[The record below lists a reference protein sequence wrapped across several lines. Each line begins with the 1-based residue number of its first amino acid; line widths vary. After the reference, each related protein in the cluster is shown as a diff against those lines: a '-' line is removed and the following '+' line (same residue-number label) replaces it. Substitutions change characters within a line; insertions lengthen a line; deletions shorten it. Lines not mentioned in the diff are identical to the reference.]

1 MGRSEGEGM
10 GQGITRERAAA
21 AAADPAVALVVVEV
35 DAALRRQYCRGL
47 MSLVRGAVLE
57 RSPGLEVWA
66 LWQRHWPPLTV
77 VSDRAL
83 ATLIVAAPAV
93 LPPAVVDRPRP
104 VLLVVVNPRPEAGSE
119 VLWQRLGTL
128 DRFFTVEIVPDR
140 LDTLATVAQRA
151 IARSR
156 QIWER
161 DRLGQQQRWLLELMR
176 LQREFVDLGDRLG
189 AMAAALGR
197 WFGGARVVFY
207 PAVGDAIAGTPLE
220 CLDRHAFRELRDQ
233 LIPAVPPT
241 PLGHLQLVRV
251 PDLDPSLG
259 PSLDPSP
266 PQSGQSPHP
275 SPATAPDDSPDH
287 RQCALRQCRLASEAA
302 LPLHL
307 TGRSP
312 YLWGFVAIQ
321 HPQVYGWDPC
331 DRAFVEHLAEPLA
344 IAIESATIPT
354 LDPFPNVAA
363 APHPPGP
370 PTQLHPPDSATHLR
384 RIVTHSPVILY
395 AIDPQGTFTLSE
407 GINLHR
413 LGLKSGEAVGQNVFD
428 LYRDHPDVC
437 QYVREALTGQRTH
450 WQTDI
455 GNVIYDNRAVLLRD
469 GNGHPVSLI
478 GVATD
483 VTEYTLARQALQA
496 LNADL
501 ENHIRQR
508 TQDVESSNS
517 RLRQSIATSRH
528 IEQTLQRKTAEFK
541 AILNALPDAVLVVS
555 PTGQIVL
562 ANPAFERLLGHRW
575 TDILGQPLAALDRL
589 GDTQLTTL
597 LCGGGDGAMG
607 GGSAPMGGGSAP
619 MGGGSAPMGGG
630 FAPMGGG
637 SAPIAAAPSQNGPE
651 PKRLTLRD
659 CHGIPIPVETRCAT
673 VCDRHGNPIGT
684 VGILRDIRERQ
695 RTEAALQ
702 RSQARFRRLAAN
714 IPGVLHQFQRKGDG
728 TYVINYVSKHFQNL
742 CGCPPAEVYA
752 NPLRWVEVLHPRD
765 RRSFSIALIQSAK
778 QLSPLSWEGRLQLPQ
793 GKVRWIQW
801 MAKPEGQPDG
811 TIVWD
816 GLLIDISD
824 RKATEAELAQQRDL
838 RVAFFEEST
847 DALFLVDPLTH
858 LTLDCN
864 QQAIAIFEAKRPA
877 DLKGFAVNDLQV
889 SPFTPTELEDLHRS
903 LETYGIW
910 SREVEYR
917 TLRGRHFWGNL
928 AIRTIA
934 VAGHTLNLVRLTDIS
949 DRKTVESQLRA
960 ANHQLELANQEL
972 ARATRLKDEFLANMS
987 HELRTPLNAV
997 IGLAEGLSAEVY
1009 GPLNPRQRKTLTT
1022 IHRSGGLLLSLINDI
1037 LDLSKIEA
1045 GKLDLEMTQINVKR
1059 LVDASLTFVRQMAME
1074 KHVQLECH
1082 LHQPGSRFYGDERR
1096 LCQLLVNLLSNAV
1109 KFTPAGG
1116 HIVLETAYEPL
1127 ARTAAIAIAAPEQ
1140 VNGRANDPGGHG
1152 RGMGDGVG
1160 LGQDQDRSPSADWL
1174 RFSVSDT
1181 GIGIA
1186 PDHLDK
1192 LFEPFTQIDSSLSR
1206 AHNGTGLGLAL
1217 VQRIAQLHGGVV
1229 TVTSALG
1236 RGSCFT
1242 VWLPPTGG
1250 PAGEVAAAAA
1260 IAAERGTSP
1269 TLWGQR
1275 RGWGAGEAGPGAAAC
1290 LRGEPWA
1297 GEEVPRDR
1305 APAVDRTEGARRPPR
1320 ILIAED
1326 NETNIQV
1333 LRDYLQAQGYEVLL
1347 ARNGLE
1353 AVRQARSLGPDLI
1366 LMDVQMPLVDG
1377 LAATQR
1383 LRGDARFADL
1393 PILALTAHAMAGD
1406 RERCLAAGMTDY
1418 LSKPIQFPQLLAT
1431 IEDYLRRSAMLDHR
1445 DRAE

>member
-1 MGRSEGEGM
+1 M
-10 GQGITRERAAA
+10 GQGITREKATT
-21 AAADPAVALVVVEV
+21 PAVSLVVVEA

-47 MSLVRGAVLE
+47 MPLVRGPVLE
-57 RSPGLEVWA
+57 RSPGPGVWA
-66 LWQRHWPPLTV
+66 LWQHHWPPLTV

-83 ATLIVAAPAV
+83 ATLIVAAPV
-93 LPPAVVDRPRP
+93 DLPPAATDRPRP
-104 VLLVVVNPRPEAGSE
+104 VLLVVVNPCPELGSD

-128 DRFFTVEIVPDR
+128 DQFFTVEIVPDR

-156 QIWER
+156 QLWER
-161 DRLGQQQRWLLELMR
+161 DRLGQQQQWLLELMR
-176 LQREFVDLGDRLG
+176 LQGEFVELGDRLG
-189 AMAAALGR
+189 AVADAMGR

-207 PAVGDAIAGTPLE
+207 PAVGAAIARSPLGH
-220 CLDRHAFRELRDQ
+220 LDHDAFRELRDQ
-233 LIPAVPPT
+233 IASPE
-241 PLGHLQLVRV
+241 PLGSLQVVRV
-251 PDLDPSLG
+251 SEPERSLPPSPLPVPTRLG
-259 PSLDPSP
+259 PS
-266 PQSGQSPHP
+266 
-275 SPATAPDDSPDH
+275 
-287 RQCALRQCRLASEAA
+287 RQRTLQGYSIASEAA
-302 LPLHL
+302 LPLRL
-307 TGRSP
+307 AGRSP
-312 YLWGFVAIQ
+312 DLWGFVAIQ
-321 HPQVYGWDPC
+321 HQQTYGWDPC
-331 DRAFVEHLAEPLA
+331 DRAFVEQLATPLA
-344 IAIESATIPT
+344 IAIESATPPNPSHGHGPT
-354 LDPFPNVAA
+354 TPPD
-363 APHPPGP
+363 APPQPS
-370 PTQLHPPDSATHLR
+370 PPDSKTSAAQLR
-384 RIVTHSPVILY
+384 SIITHSPVILY

-413 LGLKSGEAVGQNVFD
+413 LGLRAGEAVGQNVFD
-428 LYRDHPDVC
+428 LYRHYPDVC
-437 QYVREALTGQRTH
+437 QYVREALDGHRTH
-450 WQTDI
+450 WQTHI
-455 GNVIYDNRAVLLRD
+455 GSVIYDNRAFLLRD
-469 GNGHPVSLI
+469 DRGHPVSLI
-478 GVATD
+478 GIATD
-483 VTEYTLARQALQA
+483 VTERTLAQQALQA

-501 ENHIRQR
+501 EHHIRQR
-508 TQDVESSNS
+508 TQDVELSNS
-517 RLRQSIATSRH
+517 RLRQSIATSRR

-541 AILNALPDAVLVVS
+541 AILNALPDGVLVVS
-555 PTGQIVL
+555 PDGQIVL

-575 TDILGQPLAALDRL
+575 TDILGQPLEVLDRL
-589 GDTQLTTL
+589 GGTQLTAL
-597 LCGGGDGAMG
+597 LCGGGAISVDSLHPG
-607 GGSAPMGGGSAP
+607 
-619 MGGGSAPMGGG
+619 
-630 FAPMGGG
+630 
-637 SAPIAAAPSQNGPE
+637 GPE
-651 PKRLTLRD
+651 PKRLMIRD
-659 CHGIPIPVETRCAT
+659 CNGIPIPVETRCAT

-714 IPGVLHQFQRKGDG
+714 IPGVLHQFQRNGDG
-728 TYVINYVSKHFQNL
+728 TYTINYVSKHFQDL
-742 CGCPPAEVYA
+742 CGRPPAEVYA
-752 NPLRWVEVLHPRD
+752 NSLRWVEALHPSD
-765 RRSFSIALIQSAK
+765 RRSFSHALIRSAR

-793 GKVRWIQW
+793 GEVRWIQW

-811 TIVWD
+811 TILWD

-824 RKATEAELAQQRDL
+824 RKATETELAQQRDL

-847 DALFLVDPLTH
+847 DALFLVDPTTH
-858 LTLDCN
+858 RTLDCN
-864 QQAIAIFEAKRPA
+864 QQAIAMFEAKRPA
-877 DLKGFAVNDLQV
+877 DLKGFVVNDLQV
-889 SPFTPTELEDLHRS
+889 TPFSPAELADLRTRLTS
-903 LETYGIW
+903 DGLWI
-910 SREVEYR
+910 REVEYR

-1009 GPLNPRQRKTLTT
+1009 GPLNPRQRKTLGT
-1022 IHRSGGLLLSLINDI
+1022 IHRSGGLLLALINDI

-1082 LHQPGSRFYGDERR
+1082 LNQPGPRFYGDERR

-1116 HIVLETAYEPL
+1116 HIVLETAYGPL
-1127 ARTAAIAIAAPEQ
+1127 TGAAIAIATPGQTQDHSTTHLATHLVTHLPDGQ
-1140 VNGRANDPGGHG
+1140 GDGPGGD
-1152 RGMGDGVG
+1152 RLV
-1160 LGQDQDRSPSADWL
+1160 LGKDCSPSGDWL

-1236 RGSCFT
+1236 RGSCFS

-1250 PAGEVAAAAA
+1250 PSEEEGATAA
-1260 IAAERGTSP
+1260 IALGEMGTSP
-1269 TLWGQR
+1269 TLWGKR
-1275 RGWGAGEAGPGAAAC
+1275 RGWRVGGSGMVAPAAADPGA
-1290 LRGEPWA
+1290 LLPDGEPLSGEPLP
-1297 GEEVPRDR
+1297 GEELSGDR
-1305 APAVDRTEGARRPPR
+1305 ALAGGEGLRHPPR

-1326 NETNIQV
+1326 NETNIHV
-1333 LRDYLQAQGYEVLL
+1333 LRDYLQAQGYQVLL

-1353 AVRQARSLGPDLI
+1353 AVRQARRLRPDLI

-1377 LAATQR
+1377 LAATRR

-1418 LSKPIQFPQLLAT
+1418 LSKPIQFPQLRAK
-1431 IEDYLRRSAMLDHR
+1431 IEDYLHGSVALGRCDRLDQGPPP
-1445 DRAE
+1445 

>member
-1 MGRSEGEGM
+1 M
-10 GQGITRERAAA
+10 GQGITRGKAAA
-21 AAADPAVALVVVEV
+21 PAVSLVVVDA
-35 DAALRRQYCRGL
+35 DAALRRQYCQGL
-47 MSLVRGAVLE
+47 MPLVRGPVLE
-57 RSPGLEVWA
+57 RSPGPGVWA

-83 ATLIVAAPAV
+83 AALIVAAPV
-93 LPPAVVDRPRP
+93 ELPPAVTDRPRP
-104 VLLVVVNPRPEAGSE
+104 VLLVAVTPHPGAGSD

-128 DRFFTVEIVPDR
+128 DQLFTVEIVPDR

-156 QIWER
+156 QLWER
-161 DRLGQQQRWLLELMR
+161 DRLGQQQQWLLELMR
-176 LQREFVDLGDRLG
+176 LQGKFSTLGARLG
-189 AMAAALGR
+189 AMADAMGR

-207 PAVGDAIAGTPLE
+207 PAVGAAIAETPLDR
-220 CLDRHAFRELRDQ
+220 LDRHAFMELRDQ
-233 LIPAVPPT
+233 IVPPE
-241 PLGHLQLVRV
+241 PLGSLQLVQV
-251 PDLDPSLG
+251 AEGSQP
-259 PSLDPSP
+259 PSP
-266 PQSGQSPHP
+266 QSP
-275 SPATAPDDSPDH
+275 SAPDGFPPS
-287 RQCALRQCRLASEAA
+287 RQGALREHHLASEAA

-312 YLWGFVAIQ
+312 ALWGFLAIQ
-321 HPQVYGWDPC
+321 HRQIYGWDPC
-331 DRAFVEHLAEPLA
+331 DRAFVEQLAAPLA
-344 IAIESATIPT
+344 IAIESATVPAPRAI
-354 LDPFPNVAA
+354 D
-363 APHPPGP
+363 PHP
-370 PTQLHPPDSATHLR
+370 THPLSQDSKTSIAHLR
-384 RIVTHSPVILY
+384 SIVTHSPVILY
-395 AIDPQGTFTLSE
+395 AIDPQGIFTLSE
-407 GINLHR
+407 GVHLHR

-437 QYVREALTGQRTH
+437 QYVREALSGHRTH
-450 WQTDI
+450 WQTHI
-455 GNVIYDNRAVLLRD
+455 GNIVYDNRAFLLRD
-469 GNGHPVSLI
+469 AQGHPLSLI
-478 GVATD
+478 GIATD
-483 VTEYTLARQALQA
+483 VTEHTLAQQALQA

-501 ENHIRQR
+501 EHHIRQR

-517 RLRQSIATSRH
+517 RLRQSITTSRR

-541 AILNALPDAVLVVS
+541 AILNALPDGVLVVS
-555 PTGQIVL
+555 PRGQIVL

-575 TDILGQPLAALDRL
+575 ADILGQPLEVLDRL
-589 GDTQLTTL
+589 GGSQLTAL
-597 LCGGGDGAMG
+597 LCGAIAMDL
-607 GGSAPMGGGSAP
+607 PHP
-619 MGGGSAPMGGG
+619 CDPT
-630 FAPMGGG
+630 
-637 SAPIAAAPSQNGPE
+637 
-651 PKRLTLRD
+651 PKRLTIRD
-659 CHGIPIPVETRCAT
+659 SNGVPIPVEARCAA

-714 IPGVLHQFQRKGDG
+714 IPGVLHQFQRNGDG
-728 TYVINYVSKHFQNL
+728 AYVINYVSKHFQDL
-742 CGCPPAEVYA
+742 CGRPPAEIYA
-752 NPLRWVEVLHPRD
+752 NPLRWVEALHPRD
-765 RRSFSIALIQSAK
+765 RRSFSNALIRSAK

-793 GKVRWIQW
+793 GEVRWIQW

-811 TIVWD
+811 TILWD

-847 DALFLVDPLTH
+847 DALFLVDPITH

-864 QQAIAIFEAKRPA
+864 QQAIAIFEAKRPT

-889 SPFTPTELEDLHRS
+889 IPFTPAELADLRDRLDS
-903 LETYGIW
+903 EGLWI
-910 SREVEYR
+910 REVEYR

-934 VAGHTLNLVRLTDIS
+934 VAGHILNLVRLTDIS

-1009 GPLNPRQRKTLTT
+1009 GPLNPRQRKTLAT

-1082 LHQPGSRFYGDERR
+1082 LAQSGPRFYGDKRR

-1116 HIVLETAYEPL
+1116 HIVLETAYGPL
-1127 ARTAAIAIAAPEQ
+1127 TGAAIAIAKPGQIQGHSATDQ
-1140 VNGRANDPGGHG
+1140 VTPLPDGQGDGPGGDHP
-1152 RGMGDGVG
+1152 D
-1160 LGQDQDRSPSADWL
+1160 LGQEDCCPSGDWL

-1236 RGSCFT
+1236 RGSCFS

-1250 PAGEVAAAAA
+1250 PSGEAGAMAA
-1260 IAAERGTSP
+1260 IAVAEAGTSP

-1275 RGWGAGEAGPGAAAC
+1275 RGWRAGGSGTVVTTVEADRGATLP
-1290 LRGEPWA
+1290 
-1297 GEEVPRDR
+1297 
-1305 APAVDRTEGARRPPR
+1305 EGVEGSRRPPR

-1326 NETNIQV
+1326 NETNIHV
-1333 LRDYLQAQGYEVLL
+1333 LRDYLQAQGYQVLL

-1353 AVRQARSLGPDLI
+1353 AVRQARSLRPDLI

-1418 LSKPIQFPQLLAT
+1418 LSKPIQFPQLLAKM
-1431 IEDYLRRSAMLDHR
+1431 EDYLHRPLALGRR
-1445 DRAE
+1445 DRPD